1 MAAGGVEMVTVLL
14 VLAVFT
20 GLALLIS
27 VACERELLHAE
38 REEKPQRRKAA

>member
-14 VLAVFT
+14 VLAVFI

-27 VACERELLHAE
+27 VACERELLRAE
-38 REEKPQRRKAA
+38 REEKPQRRRAA